1 MAPDEDSMPD
11 PSGTGAVGAPSPDDP
26 GAAPGPTTP
35 PAATPATGQGAN
47 AGAAV
52 DSGAPIA
59 GATAATPP
67 GG

>member
-1 MAPDEDSMPD
+1 MASWPDRA
-11 PSGTGAVGAPSPDDP
+11 SGAEVVVTA
-26 GAAPGPTTP
+26 GAAPGPTTE
-35 PAATPATGQGAN
+35 PAATPSTGQGAS

-59 GATAATPP
+59 GATPAAQP